1 MEAIENQPGLSH
13 IKVHIIAILIYQC
26 MLSIAIA
33 VTVDLEMDFCHR
45 ALLYDTFY
53 ISQPSIPPTPSQTF
67 NLSNKYLVYN
77 SSINTGFCGKLW
89 FVKAILQGSSK
100 VGTINLSW

>member
-33 VTVDLEMDFCHR
+33 GTLDLEMDFCHR
-45 ALLYDTFY
+45 ALLYDTFC
-53 ISQPSIPPTPSQTF
+53 ISQPAIPPTPSHQTF
-67 NLSNKYLVYN
+67 NLSNIYLVYN
-77 SSINTGFCGKLW
+77 SSINTGYCGKL
-89 FVKAILQGSSK
+89 
-100 VGTINLSW
+100 